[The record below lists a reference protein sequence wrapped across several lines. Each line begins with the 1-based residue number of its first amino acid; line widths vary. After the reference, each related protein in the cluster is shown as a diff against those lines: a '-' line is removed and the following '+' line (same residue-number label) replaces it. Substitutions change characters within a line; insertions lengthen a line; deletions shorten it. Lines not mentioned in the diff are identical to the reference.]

1 MIYCFQYIALW
12 SFLCYLLC
20 FTVAKMK
27 EVFSQVFVQLVSSS
41 SEMLTHICQSRQ
53 AEWRIPQL
61 LNSTGNIWKFST
73 IDLRTR
79 NDTQLKLSYLT
90 RDTERWLRIWFWI
103 QNGNG
108 QWTKSKASQMMDSFS
123 FRNKMIFPIVC
134 SDHLLMAAFIHES
147 LKGRVLLV
155 PKVGPA
161 WNRCIMVLICNP
173 GSCSQA
179 LFGLW
184 SYIFTPETNCYMLVC
199 SVSCCFPACQRYVM
213 LLKLFISEFV

>member
-1 MIYCFQYIALW
+1 MYKSLDSQDEGSIFT
-12 SFLCYLLC
+12 SFCTIGLLIIWDAYSHLPIK
-20 FTVAKMK
+20 TGRMK
-27 EVFSQVFVQLVSSS
+27 NTSV
-41 SEMLTHICQSRQ
+41 TH
-53 AEWRIPQL
+53 
-61 LNSTGNIWKFST
+61 STGNIWTFST

-103 QNGNG
+103 QNWNG

-123 FRNKMIFPIVC
+123 FRNKMIFPIVW

-147 LKGRVLLV
+147 LKGRALLV

>member
-1 MIYCFQYIALW
+1 MLSALFYSSQDEGSIFT
-12 SFLCYLLC
+12 SFCTIGLLIIWDAYSHLPIK
-20 FTVAKMK
+20 TGRMK
-27 EVFSQVFVQLVSSS
+27 NTSVTQ
-41 SEMLTHICQSRQ
+41 
-53 AEWRIPQL
+53 
-61 LNSTGNIWKFST
+61 STGNIWKFST

-103 QNGNG
+103 QNWNG

-123 FRNKMIFPIVC
+123 FRNKMIFPIVW